1 MEEVKVIDLENGT
14 FVITDEILIN
24 GIKYVYLTNENDV
37 MDFCIRKVKIE
48 NNEEYLVKLESD
60 QEFDT
65 AIQAFLNKHQDEL
78 KDFN

>member
-48 NNEEYLVKLESD
+48 NNEEYLVKLASD
-60 QEFDT
+60 QEFDI
-65 AIQAFLNKHQDEL
+65 AIQEFLNKHQDEL
-78 KDFN
+78 KNFN

>member
-60 QEFDT
+60 QEFDI
-65 AIQAFLNKHQDEL
+65 AIQAFLNKHRDEL
-78 KDFN
+78 KNFN

>member
-65 AIQAFLNKHQDEL
+65 AIQAFLNKHRDEL
-78 KDFN
+78 KNFN

>member
-14 FVITDEILIN
+14 FVITDEIFIN

-65 AIQAFLNKHQDEL
+65 AIQEFLNKHQDEV
-78 KDFN
+78 KNFN

>member
-78 KDFN
+78 KNFN

>member
-14 FVITDEILIN
+14 FVITDEIFIN

-78 KDFN
+78 KNFN

>member
-65 AIQAFLNKHQDEL
+65 AIQEFLNKHQDEL
-78 KDFN
+78 KNFN

>member
-1 MEEVKVIDLENGT
+1 MIDLENGT

>member
-37 MDFCIRKVKIE
+37 MDFCIRKVKSE
-48 NNEEYLVKLESD
+48 NNEEYLVKLDSD

-65 AIQAFLNKHQDEL
+65 AIQEFLNKHRDEL

>member
-1 MEEVKVIDLENGT
+1 MEEVKVIDLEKGT

-48 NNEEYLVKLESD
+48 NNEEYLVKLGSD

-78 KDFN
+78 KNFN

>member
-48 NNEEYLVKLESD
+48 NNEEYLVKLDSD

-65 AIQAFLNKHQDEL
+65 AIQEFLNKHRDEL
-78 KDFN
+78 KNFN

>member
-48 NNEEYLVKLESD
+48 NNEEYLVKLDSD

-65 AIQAFLNKHQDEL
+65 AIQEFLNKHQDEL
-78 KDFN
+78 KNFN

>member
-14 FVITDEILIN
+14 FVITDEIFIN

-60 QEFDT
+60 QEFVT
-65 AIQAFLNKHQDEL
+65 AIQEFLNKHQDEL
-78 KDFN
+78 KNFN

>member
-24 GIKYVYLTNENDV
+24 GIKYIYLTNENDV

-48 NNEEYLVKLESD
+48 NNEEYLVKLGSD

-78 KDFN
+78 KNFN

>member
-14 FVITDEILIN
+14 FVITDEIFIN

-65 AIQAFLNKHQDEL
+65 AIQEFLNKHQDEL
-78 KDFN
+78 KNFN

>member
-48 NNEEYLVKLESD
+48 NNEEYLVKLDSD
-60 QEFDT
+60 QEFDI
-65 AIQAFLNKHQDEL
+65 AIQEFLNKHQDEL

>member
-1 MEEVKVIDLENGT
+1 MEEVKVIDLEKGT

-60 QEFDT
+60 QEFDI
-65 AIQAFLNKHQDEL
+65 AIQEFLNKHQDEL

>member
-14 FVITDEILIN
+14 FVITDEIFIN

-60 QEFDT
+60 QEFDI
-65 AIQAFLNKHQDEL
+65 AIQEFLNKHQDEL

>member
-60 QEFDT
+60 QEFDI
-65 AIQAFLNKHQDEL
+65 AIQEFLNKHQDEL

>member
-14 FVITDEILIN
+14 FVITDEIFIN

-65 AIQAFLNKHQDEL
+65 AIQAFLNKHRDEL
-78 KDFN
+78 KNFN

>member
-48 NNEEYLVKLESD
+48 KNEEYLVKLESD
-60 QEFDT
+60 QEFDI
-65 AIQAFLNKHQDEL
+65 AIQEFLNKHQDEL

>member
-60 QEFDT
+60 QEFDI
-65 AIQAFLNKHQDEL
+65 AIQEFLNKHQDEL
-78 KDFN
+78 KNFN

>member
-48 NNEEYLVKLESD
+48 NNEEYLVKLDSD

-65 AIQAFLNKHQDEL
+65 AIQEFLNKHRDEL

>member
-37 MDFCIRKVKIE
+37 IDFCIRKVKIE

-78 KDFN
+78 KNFN

>member
-48 NNEEYLVKLESD
+48 NNEEYLVKLESE

-65 AIQAFLNKHQDEL
+65 AIQAFLNKHRDEL
-78 KDFN
+78 KNFN